1 MENRIDNN
9 AVQDLVSIP
18 YIVYESTI
26 EKADKQQKRL
36 VVVII
41 TLISLLFASNAIWLY
56 YWNQYEYVD
65 TLEISAE
72 QDGEG
77 VNIIGGGD
85 VDYGAESE
93 SQGD

>member
-1 MENRIDNN
+1 MENRIDK
-9 AVQDLVSIP
+9 DLASIP

-26 EKADKQQKRL
+26 EKADKQQRRL
-36 VVVII
+36 VIVII
-41 TLISLLFASNAIWLY
+41 TLVILLFASNAIWLY

-77 VNIIGGGD
+77 INIIGGGD